1 MYPQRGRQA
10 TVSLKPAIFIY
21 FIHLLQP
28 GVRVPDFAT
37 RDKPEMPTSEI
48 TAENRI
54 RALTN
59 GTLLLVSRP
68 ASAAIPTLLG
78 SPATPEGTQP
88 EIGTTFKKGRQKY
101 SCVGFRGYT
110 NRAGHTSTLAIC
122 RSRCA
127 ACGEHFEFMTTLGA
141 WRRREVNRR
150 CARHK
155 RPGVGV
161 MSAPSRKAVELM
173 RCLD

>member
-21 FIHLLQP
+21 LIHLLQP

-88 EIGTTFKKGRQKY
+88 ENRNHIQEGSPEILLRRLSRLHQQGRPH
-101 SCVGFRGYT
+101 V
-110 NRAGHTSTLAIC
+110 NAGHLPKP
-122 RSRCA
+122 
-127 ACGEHFEFMTTLGA
+127 L
-141 WRRREVNRR
+141 
-150 CARHK
+150 
-155 RPGVGV
+155 
-161 MSAPSRKAVELM
+161 
-173 RCLD
+173 RCLWRALRVHDHPRRLATTGGE